1 MNFQGEMERLE
12 GLFRSPKENESEIMR
27 IYFNI
32 IKTGGSDA
40 SNVIPFLNQKAVHLL
55 SPQVID
61 ILNKNRLDAY
71 GYLLVAHNMWDL
83 EDIKDDLLKGDV
95 LANAIPPNTIRK
107 LKSQLGHSSSTTTT
121 TSTATLSAI
130 PRQLNPMETL
140 ITSDTIPIAPQTTYQ
155 PHQHEEMVITSGE
168 NVREH
173 GEITSRLPI
182 QIRNLCTNKE
192 TIEGLILLK
201 LPLKMESTFEGASS
215 IVKRFS
221 FGEPDTSTNRKSKTI
236 LLMGATGSG
245 KTTMINAMINYV
257 LGVEWDDPFRFL
269 LVDEQVIGASQA
281 NSQTQKV
288 TAYDIHYKEGFRIPF
303 SLTIVD
309 TPGFGDTG
317 GMGRDKE
324 ITSAIQEFFE
334 NSNGI
339 QVKLQHLVN
348 LNKIKLKSEFNNAGI
363 GCRRFRRPI
372 RTGPSH

>member
-12 GLFRSPKENESEIMR
+12 ELFRSPKGNESEIMR
-27 IYFNI
+27 IYYTLT
-32 IKTGGSDA
+32 KTGGSHA
-40 SNVIPFLNQKAVHLL
+40 SNIIPILNQKAVHLL
-55 SPQVID
+55 SPQVVD
-61 ILNKNRLDAY
+61 MLNKFRLDAY
-71 GYLLVAHNMWDL
+71 GYLLVAHNMWVL
-83 EDIKDDLLKGDV
+83 EDIKDDLLNGEV

-107 LKSQLGHSSSTTTT
+107 LKTQLGLSSATTTT
-121 TSTATLSAI
+121 ITPSAI
-130 PRQLNPMETL
+130 PRQQNPMEAMM
-140 ITSDTIPIAPQTTYQ
+140 TSDTIPIAPQTTYQ

-173 GEITSRLPI
+173 GGISSRLPI
-182 QIRNLCTNKE
+182 QIENLCENTG
-192 TIEGLILLK
+192 TIEGMNLLK
-201 LPLKMESTFEGASS
+201 LPLKIESAFEGASS

-221 FGEPDTSTNRKSKTI
+221 FGKPDTSTNRKRKTI

-245 KTTMINAMINYV
+245 KTTWINAMINYV
-257 LGVEWDDPFRFL
+257 LGVEWDDPFRFK

-281 NSQTQKV
+281 HSQTQKV

-324 ITSAIQEFFE
+324 ITSAVQEFFE

-339 QVKLQHLVN
+339 QVKQHHLIN
-348 LNKIKLKSEFNNAGI
+348 LIKIKLQYDFLKNAGI
-363 GCRRFRRPI
+363 GCRRFCRPI